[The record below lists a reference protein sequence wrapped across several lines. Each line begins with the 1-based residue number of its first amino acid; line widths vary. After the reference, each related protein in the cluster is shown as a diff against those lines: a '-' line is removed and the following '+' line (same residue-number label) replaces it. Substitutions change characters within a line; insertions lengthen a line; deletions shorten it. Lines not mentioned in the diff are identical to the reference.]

1 MIQYRKILELY
12 EKWVSQRTISASIG
26 SSRQTVSKV
35 INRAKEREMTVL
47 TDEMTNAWLKP
58 QLFPSQTPKG
68 RGFIEEDWRYVH
80 AELKKKHMTLRLLHK
95 EYEMRAADHTP
106 DSHSDIQ
113 SRVLF

>member
-1 MIQYRKILELY
+1 MIQYREILELY
-12 EKWVSQRTISASIG
+12 EKGVSQRTISASIR

-35 INRAKEREMTVL
+35 INRAREREMTVL
-47 TDEMTNAWLKP
+47 TDEMTNAWLKL

-68 RGFIEEDWRYVH
+68 RGFIKEDWRYVH
-80 AELKKKHMTLRLLHK
+80 AELKKHMTLRLLHK

-113 SRVLF
+113 SPVLF